1 MNRKNLVTLGIAG
14 AMLLSAGAVA
24 VTMFNQNTMRMFSSL
39 GEGTPTEFAIHDGN
53 TPSEAQDDYST
64 FTHEYTLSNGN
75 KYTLSYT
82 NAKKS
87 VDKAHVNLQAGSGV
101 IEKVGESKGIQRIR
115 LQIKGVAWLCVSDN
129 ATYTGTFYR
138 RYIGKTD
145 KPTEYQVTGN
155 YWKIVCD
162 PSTSTDINYF
172 DVSYSCVAGSE
183 ASRTS
188 GDVNVSGLHYYQDG
202 DSKHFALM
210 AKEDSNYVF
219 SFLGTASASYNE
231 KVLAPSELEIVTDET
246 DEVVHRIT
254 ASRVEY
260 RDSTHFEA
268 YFVLNDFCKSY
279 FSGHA
284 QKLRFYIHLEVRKVA
299 AEIYEDYDHTMKNDL
314 RSDTYTVKASEVYTF
329 VDDKVQGKVQLI
341 NYTDFGGNYARL
353 TFTPTVTLTGMGESG
368 NTSHVYINETG
379 ENAITD
385 ERFVIS
391 FVSTINYDYIA
402 QDLDTFDVRDDSGHI
417 VKPYEVGTYE
427 NRIYLHFKTSA
438 FYNFFKGDTSKCHN
452 FILHLYVNGAVFNG
466 TGSGDFKTIESIGGT
481 GVLRSRWLTENNVDT
496 GWAYQVYE
504 YWNIVVIRVYS
515 RATFSDGPGKMK

>member
-39 GEGTPTEFAIHDGN
+39 GEGTTTEFAIHDGN
-53 TPSEAQDDYST
+53 IPSEATTDYST
-64 FTHEYTLSNGN
+64 FEHEYTLGNGN
-75 KYTLSYT
+75 KYTLKYT
-82 NAKKS
+82 NAKLQS
-87 VDKAHVNLQAGSGV
+87 GAHVRLQAGSGV
-101 IEKVGESKGIQRIR
+101 IEKVDESKGIQRIR
-115 LQIKGVAWLCVSDN
+115 LQIDGVAWLCVSDN

-145 KPTEYQVTGN
+145 EPTEYQVTGN

-162 PSTSTDINYF
+162 PSTSTNINYF
-172 DVSYSCVAGSE
+172 DVRYSCLTGSE

-188 GDVNVSGLHYYQDG
+188 GDVDVSALHYYEEGNNQY
-202 DSKHFALM
+202 FALM
-210 AKEDSNYVF
+210 AKEDDNYVF

-231 KVLAPSELEIVTDET
+231 KVLAPSELEIVADGG
-246 DEVVHRIT
+246 VHRIT

-260 RDSTHFEA
+260 RNSTQFEA
-268 YFVLNDFCKSY
+268 YFVLNDFCSSY

-314 RSDTYTVKASEVYTF
+314 RSNTYAVKPSEEYTVGN
-329 VDDKVQGKVQLI
+329 GKVQLI

-353 TFTPTVTLTGMGESG
+353 TFTPTVTLTGMGESN

-385 ERFVIS
+385 ERFVVS
-391 FVSTINYDYIA
+391 FMSTINYDYIA
-402 QDLDTFDVRDDSGHI
+402 QDLDTFDVRDDSGTI
-417 VKPYEVGTYE
+417 VKPYEVGTYQ

-438 FYNFFKGDTSKCHN
+438 FYNLFRSDASKCHN
-452 FILHLYVNGAVFNG
+452 FALHLYVNGAVFNG
-466 TGSGDFKTIESIGGT
+466 TGNGDFKTTESISGK
-481 GVLRSRWLTENNVDT
+481 GVLRTRWLTENNADT

-504 YWNIVVIRVYS
+504 YWNIVVIRVYN
-515 RATFSDGPGKMK
+515 RDTFPKGPGAM